1 MLLRFL
7 SFLNILMFFQ
17 ILMFPISAKLTPS
30 VDTEGRQFFVIDG
43 DTDTVLFEHNAD
55 LRMYP
60 SSMTKILTA
69 YIIFEEI
76 AAGKILLNT
85 QFEISRKASKTAG
98 TKMYLSEGKTVSV
111 EDLIQG
117 IFVASGNDAC
127 VCAAENISGSEETF
141 AIRMNQKLAE
151 FGCKE
156 SHFVNASG
164 LPDENHY
171 STCRD
176 LYKIAK
182 RLYTDFSKYK
192 HFFLQQE
199 FTYGKGTHKNLNRL
213 YKTFEGA
220 DGLKTGHTQGGGY
233 GVITSALVNGQR
245 IFSILNGC
253 KTMVERNRVSETLMR
268 WAYGSFHQVT
278 VLQKDQI
285 IAKLDTWMAD
295 YPQVPVGLKD
305 DAILTLPKGGA
316 VGLTSELVFQGPI
329 EPPVAKGDKV
339 GDLVLTLPDQ
349 KAKMIY
355 PVYAQTTIAKAG
367 FLRRLPIIIQY
378 LLFGKNAQ

>member
-7 SFLNILMFFQ
+7 TFLHVLMFLQ
-17 ILMFPISAKLTPS
+17 ILTFPVCAKLMPA
-30 VDTEGRQFFVIDG
+30 VDIEGRQFLVIDG
-43 DTDTVLFEHNAD
+43 DTETILFEHEAD

-76 AAGKILLNT
+76 ASGKISFNT
-85 QFEISRKASKTAG
+85 MFAISRKASKTDG
-98 TKMYLSEGKTVSV
+98 TKMYLPEGKTVSV

-127 VCAAENISGSEETF
+127 VCAAENISGSEEAF
-141 AIRMNQKLAE
+141 AARMNQKLTE
-151 FGCKE
+151 FGCKD
-156 SHFVNASG
+156 SHFMNASG
-164 LPDENHY
+164 LPNENHY

-182 RLYTDFSKYK
+182 RLYADFSQYK
-192 HFFLQQE
+192 HFFSQQE

-245 IFSILNGC
+245 IFSIVNGC
-253 KTMVERNRVSETLMR
+253 KTMVERNRVSESLMR
-268 WAYGSFHQVT
+268 WAYSTFHQVT
-278 VLQKDQI
+278 ALQKDQI

-295 YPQVPVGLKD
+295 HPQVPVGLKND
-305 DAILTLPKGGA
+305 VILTLPKGS
-316 VGLTSELVFQGPI
+316 VQGLTSELVFQGPI
-329 EPPVAKGDKV
+329 EPPVACGDKI
-339 GDLVLTLPDQ
+339 GELVLTMPDQ
-349 KAKMIY
+349 QTKMIY